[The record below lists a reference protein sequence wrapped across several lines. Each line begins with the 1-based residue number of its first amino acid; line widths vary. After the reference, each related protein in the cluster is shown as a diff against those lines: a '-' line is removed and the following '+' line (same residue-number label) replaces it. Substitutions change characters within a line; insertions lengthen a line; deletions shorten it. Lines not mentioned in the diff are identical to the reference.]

1 MGFSSWLESK
11 FGRNKKTVVVESV
24 EYPEDVKI
32 TFGGTLKDKECEKSY
47 FIEKWDSNFRV
58 MILRNTKK
66 VTPSTKYWTFN
77 ENDRQIK
84 TLKTG
89 KTILE
94 DINKTTL
101 QD

>member
-1 MGFSSWLESK
+1 MGFSSWLDSK
-11 FGRNKKTVVVESV
+11 LGRFKKEVVESV

-32 TFGGTLKDKECEKSY
+32 TFGGTAKDKECERSY
-47 FIEKWDSNFRV
+47 FIEKWDSNLKV

-66 VTPSTKYWTFN
+66 VTSSTKYWTFK
-77 ENDRQIK
+77 ESDRQIK

-89 KTILE
+89 RIILE

>member
-1 MGFSSWLESK
+1 MGFSSWLDSK
-11 FGRNKKTVVVESV
+11 LGRFKKEVVESV

-32 TFGGTLKDKECEKSY
+32 TFGGTAKDKECERSY
-47 FIEKWDSNFRV
+47 FIEKWDSNLKV

-66 VTPSTKYWTFN
+66 VTPSTKYWTFK
-77 ENDRQIK
+77 ESDRQIK

-89 KTILE
+89 RIILE